1 MASSLELKSAWWSP
15 SPCPSY
21 GSRCSELPWRLFHL
35 LGAHPAASD
44 TTHAATCAALC
55 GSDSAT
61 ESLGLKES
69 CPCPILKFLGGALF
83 SISIMES
90 KSELQPISEEDEIL
104 TSAWYWFI
112 HNNGNQSTFN
122 VFTKQWWRFRLTL
135 NIFENLRHFLGD
147 VMFTAYT

>member
-1 MASSLELKSAWWSP
+1 MPDDPQAPALPVTQGALSSPGDSSTV
-15 SPCPSY
+15 
-21 GSRCSELPWRLFHL
+21 

-44 TTHAATCAALC
+44 TSHAATCAALC

-83 SISIMES
+83 SISIMEL

-104 TSAWYWFI
+104 TSVWYWFI
-112 HNNGNQSTFN
+112 HNDGNQSTFN
-122 VFTKQWWRFRLTL
+122 VFTKQW
-135 NIFENLRHFLGD
+135 
-147 VMFTAYT
+147 